1 MLLFSILSKQKVLA
15 TKKKLKTTLVETE
28 IKVSRDHDRSFNL

>member
-15 TKKKLKTTLVETE
+15 FYWRNFTSE
-28 IKVSRDHDRSFNL
+28 IVIR